1 MVTENTLMK
10 FGFVREENDVR
21 LKEMIKSN
29 NKLKEVHIDIYP
41 ENPFVSSNSFM
52 LLLRTSE
59 NNATVSIDNGR
70 LIFKKNDV
78 CETHFMNVVISMI
91 TDCFSRVCDDS
102 SEFILSIQNI
112 WYRITVLN

>member
-10 FGFVREENDVR
+10 FGFVREENNVR
-21 LKEMIKSN
+21 LKELIKSK
-29 NKLKEVHIDIYP
+29 NKLKEVYIDIYP

-70 LIFKKNDV
+70 LIFKKNDAY
-78 CETHFMNVVISMI
+78 ETHFMNILISKI
-91 TDCFSRVCDDS
+91 TDCFYKVCDDS
-102 SEFILSIQNI
+102 YEFILSIQNI
-112 WYRITVLN
+112 WYRITILN